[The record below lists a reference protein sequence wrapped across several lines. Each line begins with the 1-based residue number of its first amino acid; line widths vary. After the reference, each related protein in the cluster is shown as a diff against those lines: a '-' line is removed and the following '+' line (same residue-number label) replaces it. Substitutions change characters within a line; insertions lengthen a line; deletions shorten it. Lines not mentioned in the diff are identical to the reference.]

1 MSWGEKGTSIKLEKD
16 RKMSRTREIS
26 GIVTRTSG
34 IGDKA
39 VYQFIENGQSQ
50 GIYEKATLIIEL
62 PERKVTISESE
73 FFNKIYKYFHNC
85 SEGTT
90 YNGMANELK
99 DEFFKDAE

>member
-1 MSWGEKGTSIKLEKD
+1 
-16 RKMSRTREIS
+16 MSRTREIS

-50 GIYEKATLIIEL
+50 GIYEKARLIIEL

-73 FFNKIYKYFHNC
+73 FEQLWRDACKQNLYIENITEWMRNK
-85 SEGTT
+85 
-90 YNGMANELK
+90 L
-99 DEFFKDAE
+99 FKDA